1 MEDHIL
7 KKLQVSAVG
16 YHIRQLQITKRV
28 ETECSIIWNCMLFAF
43 L

>member
-7 KKLQVSAVG
+7 RKLQVSAVG

-28 ETECSIIWNCMLFAF
+28 ETEGSTIWNCMLFAF